1 MPKKIEF
8 KEKVVVENAACG
20 GRHTLFKTK
29 DGQLY
34 SCGHGAHGQTGLG
47 TQDDVFVPTL
57 VKSIK

>member
-47 TQDDVFVPTL
+47 T
-57 VKSIK
+57 